1 MLDFSARNLQLSNE
15 NAELSSRL
23 STDQR
28 AVQTLT
34 DRLAQVCQE
43 NDEAAASYKQ
53 LEETLQQQKRDT
65 LKLQEQWLKEKEL
78 LERELKTAKEMV
90 WICFVGHFNKL
101 FQSWQESL
109 KLLFFFSSSI

>member
-1 MLDFSARNLQLSNE
+1 MLDLSARNLQLSSE

-23 STDQR
+23 CTDQR

-43 NDEAAASYKQ
+43 NDGTAASYRQ
-53 LEETLQQQKRDT
+53 LRDTLQQQESDK
-65 LKLQEQWLKEKEL
+65 LKLQEQWQKEKEL

-90 WICFVGHFNKL
+90 
-101 FQSWQESL
+101 
-109 KLLFFFSSSI
+109 